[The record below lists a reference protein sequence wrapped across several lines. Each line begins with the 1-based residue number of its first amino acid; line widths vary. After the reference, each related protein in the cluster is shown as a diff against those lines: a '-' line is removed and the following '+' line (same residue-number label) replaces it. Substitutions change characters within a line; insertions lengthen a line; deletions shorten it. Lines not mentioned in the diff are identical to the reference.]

1 MEEKKE
7 IPNKLFS
14 IQDGTPKKVLRKR
27 KGAKEE
33 ETPFFEIKED
43 SILESPPIGVAEK
56 EAKKSIKPVNKRI
69 EIQFDMDEEEIPLPV
84 IEVSEIKPESKVLEA
99 IKKEKSNNKKP
110 APAKKQEKELP
121 KVEEMIPEPVINIV
135 ISNEE
140 KAKPKTENEVV
151 ISKAEKESEKPNNN
165 PNKKPHPKPI
175 KNNKQVQ
182 EPEIA
187 KKEEKSD
194 EEAIK
199 AEIKQIKERN
209 IQNQS
214 NNNKTELPTNKSSK
228 QS

>member
-121 KVEEMIPEPVINIV
+121 KTKIIWLFQM
-135 ISNEE
+135 
-140 KAKPKTENEVV
+140 
-151 ISKAEKESEKPNNN
+151 
-165 PNKKPHPKPI
+165 
-175 KNNKQVQ
+175 
-182 EPEIA
+182 
-187 KKEEKSD
+187 
-194 EEAIK
+194 
-199 AEIKQIKERN
+199 
-209 IQNQS
+209 
-214 NNNKTELPTNKSSK
+214 
-228 QS
+228 